1 MAITSKLLFFGIVAF
16 SFLAGVIAFYFLSE
30 QPKEQKKREI
40 DEVITALLNFVI
52 FMIIGKVLINWRI
65 FIDDPLA
72 VLAYPSNSS
81 AFYLAVLFSIVLLVY
96 KSKYK
101 QLHFIGFSAAFLPIF
116 LSATFLYEF
125 IQLVWK
131 KNSLS
136 LGNMLIAGLILVLYL
151 YLRERLKSVHLV
163 LALLTGW
170 SAGMLIL
177 SYFQPFITIFGFIVA
192 RWFVLVFLVLSFS
205 VMMIRNPGL
214 KRQ

>member
-1 MAITSKLLFFGIVAF
+1 MAITSNLLFFGIVTF

-30 QPKEQKKREI
+30 QSKEQKKKEL

-81 AFYLAVLFSIVLLVY
+81 AFYLAVLFSIVLIVY

-101 QLHFIGFSAAFLPIF
+101 QLPFVGFSAAFLHIF

-131 KNSLS
+131 NNSLS
-136 LGNMLIAGLILVLYL
+136 LGNMIIAGLVLVLYF
-151 YLRERLKSVHLV
+151 YLRERLKSVNLV
-163 LALLTGW
+163 CALLIGW

-192 RWFVLVFLVLSFS
+192 SWFVLVFLVLGLA
-205 VMMIRNPGL
+205 VMIIRNL
-214 KRQ
+214 VLRRQ

>member
-30 QPKEQKKREI
+30 QPKEQKRREV

-52 FMIIGKVLINWRI
+52 FMIIGKVLIHWRI

-81 AFYLAVLFSIVLLVY
+81 AFYLAVLFSIALLVY

-101 QLHFIGFSAAFLPIF
+101 QLPFIGFSAAFLHIF

-131 KNSLS
+131 NNSLS
-136 LGNMLIAGLILVLYL
+136 LGNMIIAGLVLVLYF
-151 YLRERLKSVHLV
+151 YLREQLKSVNLV

-192 RWFVLVFLVLSFS
+192 RWFVLAFMVLGVV
-205 VMMIRNPGL
+205 VMMKRNLIL
-214 KRQ
+214 KR

>member
-1 MAITSKLLFFGIVAF
+1 MAITSKLLFFGIVTF

-30 QPKEQKKREI
+30 QSKEQKKKEL

-81 AFYLAVLFSIVLLVY
+81 AFYLAVLFSIALLVY

-101 QLHFIGFSAAFLPIF
+101 QLPFIGFSAAFLPIF
-116 LSATFLYEF
+116 LTATFLYEF

-131 KNSLS
+131 NNSLS
-136 LGNMLIAGLILVLYL
+136 LGNIIIAGLILVLYF
-151 YLRERLKSVHLV
+151 YLREWLKSINLV
-163 LALLTGW
+163 CALLIGW

-177 SYFQPFITIFGFIVA
+177 SYFQPFITIFGFIAA
-192 RWFVLVFLVLSFS
+192 RWFVLALMVFGAVVMIKRNLV
-205 VMMIRNPGL
+205 L

>member
-16 SFLAGVIAFYFLSE
+16 SFLAGVIAFCFLSE

-101 QLHFIGFSAAFLPIF
+101 QLHFIGLSAAFLPIF
-116 LSATFLYEF
+116 LSAIFLYEF
-125 IQLVWK
+125 IQFVWK
-131 KNSLS
+131 NNSLS

-151 YLRERLKSVHLV
+151 YLRERLKSVNLV

-192 RWFVLVFLVLSFS
+192 RWFVLAFMVLGIV
-205 VMMIRNPGL
+205 VMMKRNLIL
-214 KRQ
+214 KR